1 MKFVGWEEPLGK
13 PEDVLLVM
21 ELCDGGSLQ
30 HRIDSTTSGL
40 PGREALEILRQIAS
54 ALEYLHSRGQFHSDV
69 KPRNILLRS
78 LNPLHAVLGDC
89 ADIKDVRS
97 IPRDRPRGT
106 PAYLSPEILRLNR
119 CCGTMDDMWALGI
132 TMLGMVGQWPQ
143 MEFTQEGL
151 KKYPK
156 KCHDHVKKLV
166 ELNPGDEI
174 VEGLLAGL
182 VEWDSNRRMDAVK
195 CRRMAVELRDS
206 GRWNTEKVKL
216 KVPDEFKPISF
227 W

>member
-1 MKFVGWEEPLGK
+1 MTEGQGRLDFDADDPL
-13 PEDVLLVM
+13 ERRDADARVLAV
-21 ELCDGGSLQ
+21 DP
-30 HRIDSTTSGL
+30 R
-40 PGREALEILRQIAS
+40 RNVALEAS
-54 ALEYLHSRGQFHSDV
+54 AGTGKTRVLVDRYVGLLIAGV

-89 ADIKDVRS
+89 AEIKDVRS

>member
-1 MKFVGWEEPLGK
+1 
-13 PEDVLLVM
+13 
-21 ELCDGGSLQ
+21 
-30 HRIDSTTSGL
+30 
-40 PGREALEILRQIAS
+40 
-54 ALEYLHSRGQFHSDV
+54 
-69 KPRNILLRS
+69 
-78 LNPLHAVLGDC
+78 
-89 ADIKDVRS
+89 
-97 IPRDRPRGT
+97 
-106 PAYLSPEILRLNR
+106 
-119 CCGTMDDMWALGI
+119 MDDMWALGI
-132 TMLGMVGQWPQ
+132 TTLGMVGQWPQ

-166 ELNPGDEI
+166 ELNPGDEV